1 MKILILSDNH
11 SKVIDFDTTDY
22 DVVIHCG
29 DYGRCFN
36 ILDEDNILFVKGNC
50 DLHGEEE
57 IFHELNNKN
66 IFITHGN
73 RYDVKYTLRYLIERC
88 KTKNVHYC
96 FYGHTHIQDYY
107 IVDGITFINPG
118 SYQNGY
124 YAIIDKNKL
133 KMYQDRKCIKKYEL
147 NW

>member
-11 SKVIDFDTTDY
+11 SKVIDFDTTLF

-36 ILDEDNILFVKGNC
+36 ILDEDNILFVRGNC
-50 DLHGEEE
+50 DLHGDEE
-57 IFHELNNKN
+57 INKEIANKN

-73 RYDVKYTLRYLIERC
+73 RYDVKYTLNYLIE
-88 KTKNVHYC
+88 KAKIKNVNYC
-96 FYGHTHIQDYY
+96 FYGHTHKQDYF
-107 IVDGITFINPG
+107 ICDGITFINPG
-118 SYQNGY
+118 TYEHGY
-124 YAIIDKNKL
+124 YAIIENNKL
-133 KMYQDRKCIKKYEL
+133 KMYKDKKVLQKFDL

>member
-1 MKILILSDNH
+1 MRILILSDNH
-11 SKVIDFDTTDY
+11 SRTIDFDTAEF

-50 DLHGEEE
+50 DIHGDEE
-57 IFHELNNKN
+57 IYDIIDNKN
-66 IFITHGN
+66 IFIAHGN
-73 RYDVKYTLRYLIERC
+73 RYDVKYTLTYLVE
-88 KTKNVHYC
+88 KAKLKNIDYC
-96 FYGHTHIQDYY
+96 FYGHTHSQDYF
-107 IVDGITFINPG
+107 ICDGITFINPG

-124 YAIIDKNKL
+124 YAIIEKNKL
-133 KMYQDRKCIKKYEL
+133 KMYKDKKVLQKFEL